1 MQEKEQKIDDK
12 NANSAELSQS
22 ANDPQLIAKLLEQAE
37 EIGRLKER
45 IAQLE
50 REKGKDVSDARTS
63 GVANAG

>member
-12 NANSAELSQS
+12 NASSVEIITELVSTIQ
-22 ANDPQLIAKLLEQAE
+22 AQAE

-45 IAQLE
+45 ISQLE

>member
-50 REKGKDVSDARTS
+50 REKGKDVSDAQTS